1 MRSKWTL
8 GSLLLVTVVVLAIAA
23 PTQAAK
29 SRRTVVFYAYTFG
42 DGVPVRNSSC
52 SCVVWPCPPIYEA
65 VGGYTVECDGTRT
78 DEWGYVD
85 WNGQCAMQNHPTD
98 RKIES
103 IEPCPLAP

>member
-23 PTQAAK
+23 PAQAAK

-42 DGVPVRNSSC
+42 NGVPIRNSSC
-52 SCVVWPCPPIYEA
+52 PCVVWPCPPIYEE

-78 DEWGYVD
+78 DQWGYVD
-85 WNGQCAMQNHPTD
+85 WNGQCDMLSHPTD
-98 RKIES
+98 RRIES